1 MLPSDYFASF
11 TSRGRALRAFYL
23 FGFSMPAANQFSA
36 LANGVRV
43 ERGLLVSADVA
54 AYSVLM
60 AQAKLMI
67 KAIGDP
73 VGSCALQLE

>member
-1 MLPSDYFASF
+1 
-11 TSRGRALRAFYL
+11 
-23 FGFSMPAANQFSA
+23 MPAANQFSA